1 MTPQQNELLNRV
13 YKHFQTTMI
22 GALARFEENF
32 GYLWEN
38 NHREQ
43 EKFDNLW
50 EDTRN
55 SILNNGNKQARAAL
69 DDIGNFFTSS
79 NSVKR
84 KYHYKFYL
92 DNNQNNEN
100 NNNHGDK

>member
-1 MTPQQNELLNRV
+1 MTPQQQDLLNRV
-13 YKHFQTTMI
+13 YKNFQTTMI

-38 NHREQ
+38 SHRDQ
-43 EKFDNLW
+43 ERYDSLW

-69 DDIGNFFTSS
+69 DDISNFF
-79 NSVKR
+79 NNNQVRK

-92 DNNQNNEN
+92 DNQDN
-100 NNNHGDK
+100 NNNNSGNGDI